1 MPWVL
6 NRTASTGPSCPL
18 RHAASLLGR
27 CSLGGSSVSGGGA
40 GPSGRGGMA
49 GRYRWGM
56 ACAARMVRRQQALQ
70 AAGSGGSRRRR
81 RRRQAAAPSSVGG
94 PARSMGRSSP
104 ALTSSFKPPGAGPA
118 AAQRQ
123 AGAEGWRERSRG
135 GGSASQ

>member
-6 NRTASTGPSCPL
+6 NRTASTGPSCPR

-56 ACAARMVRRQQALQ
+56 ACAARTVRRQQALQ

-81 RRRQAAAPSSVGG
+81 RRAAAPSSVGG
-94 PARSMGRSSP
+94 PARSMDRSS
-104 ALTSSFKPPGAGPA
+104 ANLTSSFKPPGAGPA

-123 AGAEGWRERSRG
+123 AGAEWWRERSRCG
-135 GGSASQ
+135 VPASQ